1 MALSILKN
9 ALQNSSALTKL
20 RESAFMDF
28 IDEQRENPQ
37 RLRRLG
43 MIGAGVA
50 VAFAS
55 GQVMQRMTAPMMA
68 APVASA
74 EIAAPVMLSQAEPVP
89 ALPAAER
96 AVTETQAAMPLPP
109 EPEVAPMQIADV
121 ANITPVSA
129 EIGPIATRNCD
140 PARLTLSEQE
150 HGLFAISLEAPCAP
164 DAEITLSQGA
174 LSYKVR
180 TDQSGRYLGLSPAM
194 TASPEVAAAFSDGT
208 HVSAGLTLTHKPDGR
223 RVGLSW
229 DASKDLRLNAYEY
242 GADYGGAGH
251 VHATAARIPG
261 TALGGYLMRLGDE
274 SLPAPRLVDVYVAPE
289 GMTDV
294 AFDVEAIVS
303 ETTCG
308 RDLRAMVTQTDGIS
322 TPQTEILEL
331 AMPDCADM
339 TGAVVMALPETAL
352 SVAELQ

>member
-1 MALSILKN
+1 MALSFLKN
-9 ALQNSSALTKL
+9 ALQSSPALTKL

-50 VAFAS
+50 VVFAS
-55 GQVMQRMTAPMMA
+55 GQVMEQMTAPMMA
-68 APVASA
+68 APAVATP
-74 EIAAPVMLSQAEPVP
+74 APLVVSEAEPVP

-96 AVTETQAAMPLPP
+96 AVTETHAAVPLPP
-109 EPEVAPMQIADV
+109 EPEVAPMQIADI

-129 EIGPIATRNCD
+129 EITPLPTKSCD
-140 PARLTLSEQE
+140 PAHVTLTEQE
-150 HGLFAISLEAPCAP
+150 HGLVAISVEAPCAP
-164 DAEITLSQGA
+164 SAEITISQGA
-174 LSYKVR
+174 LAYKVR
-180 TDQSGRYLGLSPAM
+180 TDQSGRYLGLLPAM
-194 TASPEVAAAFSDGT
+194 TRAPEISVAFEDGS
-208 HVSAGLTLTHKPDGR
+208 HVGAGLKLTQETLGR

-229 DASKDLRLNAYEY
+229 DKSKDLRLNAYEY
-242 GADYGGAGH
+242 GAEYGSAGH
-251 VHATAARIPG
+251 VHASAARIPG

-274 SLPAPRLVDVYVAPE
+274 SLQSPRLVDIYVGPN
-289 GMTDV
+289 GMTDL
-294 AFDVEAIVS
+294 AFDVEAMVS

-308 RDLRAMVTQTDGIS
+308 RDLRAMVTQSDGVS
-322 TPQTEILEL
+322 MPQSEILEL

-352 SVAELQ
+352 SVAQLR